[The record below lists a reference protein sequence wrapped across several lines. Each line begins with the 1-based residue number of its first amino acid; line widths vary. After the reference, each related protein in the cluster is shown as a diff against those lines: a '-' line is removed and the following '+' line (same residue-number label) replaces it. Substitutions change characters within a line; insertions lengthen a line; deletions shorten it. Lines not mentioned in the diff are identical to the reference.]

1 MTSVYLKV
9 ANGWG
14 PEDLNVGGVGVGQ
27 RLPVSE
33 PHDRHI
39 AGMSLDFTSDIDG
52 VSLPGVHRDLTV
64 DLW

>member
-1 MTSVYLKV
+1 MTSAYLKE

-14 PEDLNVGGVGVGQ
+14 PEDPNVGGVGVGQ

-33 PHDRHI
+33 PQDRHI
-39 AGMSLDFTSDIDG
+39 AGMSLDLTSDIDG
-52 VSLPGVHRDLTV
+52 VSLPGVHRDLTI